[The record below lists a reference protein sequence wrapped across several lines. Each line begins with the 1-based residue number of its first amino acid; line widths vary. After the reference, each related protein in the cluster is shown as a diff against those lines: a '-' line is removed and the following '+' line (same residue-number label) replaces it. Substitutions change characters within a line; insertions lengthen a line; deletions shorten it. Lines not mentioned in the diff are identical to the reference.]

1 MTTQTAELTTNIT
14 RWLVTITLVSNP
26 QSLVS
31 QVYFQCLFF
40 AAFAIKLKTGY
51 QHSLTATY

>member
-14 RWLVTITLVSNP
+14 RWLVTITQVSNP

-51 QHSLTATY
+51 QHLLSASY